1 MNILMIS
8 NEYGK
13 FPSGVSAII
22 NELCS
27 KWNTTDKITLL
38 VNSRHWNFF
47 DHISA
52 IKKINIDKIPEFL
65 LKSSFSYFTYFP
77 KILKLILIPIFII
90 LDFFRIISLSAILIF
105 YLKFK
110 NINTVLSHNGG
121 WPGGPLN
128 RIIIYI
134 SFLLKIKKRIL
145 IIHSMPVKQKKNILK
160 FLQKIQEHLINYCS
174 TELVTVSNICK
185 NKIENNTIFD
195 KKISV
200 IYNGIDINEKKILNT
215 NKDFSIE
222 KRIFTIAYVG
232 SIERFKGIHILL
244 NAIKRISKPLE
255 LLIIG
260 NGNPKYLKELK
271 EISKSINHKIHF
283 TGFRDDVDS
292 ILNSVDVLVLP
303 SIDFESFGIVIL
315 EAMRKSI
322 AVICSD
328 FGGMKEIVVNNHT
341 GLLYNS
347 NDENDLRLKIQ
358 RLINDEK
365 FKQSLGKNG
374 KIHFL
379 NKFTSI
385 KMYKEYLNLIN
396 D

>member
-27 KWNTTDKITLL
+27 KWNTDDKITLL

-47 DHISA
+47 DHIA
-52 IKKINIDKIPEFL
+52 TTKKINIDKIPDFF
-65 LKSSFSYFTYFP
+65 LKSSVSYFIYFP
-77 KILKLILIPIFII
+77 KIIKLTLIPIFII
-90 LDFFRIISLSAILIF
+90 LDFLRIISLSAILIF
-105 YLKFK
+105 YLKSK
-110 NINTVLSHNGG
+110 KINTVLSHNGG

-160 FLQKIQEHLINYCS
+160 FLQRVQEYLINYCS

-185 NKIENNTIFD
+185 KQIQNNTIFN

-200 IYNGIDINEKKILNT
+200 IYNGIDINQKKILNK
-215 NKDFSIE
+215 NKEFWFKKS
-222 KRIFTIAYVG
+222 IFTIAYVG

-244 NAIKRISKPLE
+244 RAIKIIAKPLE

-260 NGNPKYLKELK
+260 NGNPEYLKELK
-271 EISKSINHKIHF
+271 KISKSINHKVYF
-283 TGFRDDVDS
+283 AGFRDDVDE
-292 ILNSVDVLVLP
+292 ILKSVDVLVLP

-315 EAMRKSI
+315 EAMRNSI

-328 FGGMKEIVVNNHT
+328 FGGMKEIVVNNQT
-341 GLLYNS
+341 GLLYDS
-347 NDENDLRLKIQ
+347 NDEKDLCVKIQ
-358 RLINDEK
+358 CLIDDEK
-365 FKQSLGKNG
+365 LKQSLGKNG

-379 NKFTSI
+379 NKFTSV
-385 KMYKEYLNLIN
+385 KMYKDYLNLIN

>member
-1 MNILMIS
+1 MIS

-27 KWNTTDKITLL
+27 NWNTTDKITLL
-38 VNSRHWNFF
+38 VNSKHWNFF
-47 DHISA
+47 DHIST

-105 YLKFK
+105 YLKSQ

-145 IIHSMPVKQKKNILK
+145 IIHSMPVKQKKNILR
-160 FLQKIQEHLINYCS
+160 FLQKIQEHLINFCS

-185 NKIENNTIFD
+185 NKIENNTIFN

-200 IYNGIDINEKKILNT
+200 IYNGIDINERKILNT
-215 NKDFSIE
+215 NKDFSIA
-222 KRIFTIAYVG
+222 KGIFTIAYVG

-244 NAIKRISKPLE
+244 SAIKKISKPVE

-260 NGNPKYLKELK
+260 NGNSKYLKELK
-271 EISKSINHKIHF
+271 EISKGINHKIHF

-365 FKQSLGKNG
+365 FRQSLGKKG

-379 NKFTSI
+379 NKFTSV
-385 KMYKEYLNLIN
+385 KMYKEYFNLIN

>member
-1 MNILMIS
+1 M
-8 NEYGK
+8 
-13 FPSGVSAII
+13 
-22 NELCS
+22 
-27 KWNTTDKITLL
+27 
-38 VNSRHWNFF
+38 
-47 DHISA
+47 
-52 IKKINIDKIPEFL
+52 
-65 LKSSFSYFTYFP
+65 
-77 KILKLILIPIFII
+77 
-90 LDFFRIISLSAILIF
+90 
-105 YLKFK
+105 
-110 NINTVLSHNGG
+110 
-121 WPGGPLN
+121 
-128 RIIIYI
+128 
-134 SFLLKIKKRIL
+134 
-145 IIHSMPVKQKKNILK
+145 
-160 FLQKIQEHLINYCS
+160 
-174 TELVTVSNICK
+174 
-185 NKIENNTIFD
+185 
-195 KKISV
+195 
-200 IYNGIDINEKKILNT
+200 
-215 NKDFSIE
+215 
-222 KRIFTIAYVG
+222 
-232 SIERFKGIHILL
+232 
-244 NAIKRISKPLE
+244 
-255 LLIIG
+255 LIIG

>member
-8 NEYGK
+8 NEHGK

-22 NELCS
+22 NELCL
-27 KWNTTDKITLL
+27 KWNTNDQITLL
-38 VNSRHWNFF
+38 LNSEHWNFF
-47 DHISA
+47 DQLVK
-52 IKKINIDKIPEFL
+52 IKKINIDKIPEFY
-65 LKSSFSYFTYFP
+65 LKSSVSYFKYLP

-90 LDFFRIISLSAILIF
+90 LEFFRTIILIAILIF
-105 YLKFK
+105 YLKSR

-121 WPGGPLN
+121 WPGGSLN
-128 RIIIYI
+128 RVIIYV

-145 IIHSMPVKQKKNILK
+145 IIHSMPVKQKKNILI
-160 FLQKIQEHLINYCS
+160 FLQKIQEYLINYCS
-174 TELVTVSNICK
+174 TDLVTVSNICK
-185 NKIENNTIFD
+185 NKIENNTHFN

-200 IYNGIDINEKKILNT
+200 IYNGIDSSEKKFFNT
-215 NKDFSIE
+215 NKDFWT
-222 KRIFTIAYVG
+222 KKNIFTIAYVG
-232 SIERFKGIHILL
+232 SLERFKGIHILL
-244 NAIKRISKPLE
+244 RSIKRIAKPVE
-255 LLIIG
+255 LLVIG
-260 NGNPKYLKELK
+260 NGNSEYLKELK
-271 EISKSINHKIHF
+271 KISKSINHKIHF
-283 TGFRDDVDS
+283 TGFRDDVDA

-347 NDENDLRLKIQ
+347 TDENDLYLKIQ
-358 RLINDEK
+358 CLIDDEK
-365 FKQSLGKNG
+365 LKISLGKNG
-374 KIHFL
+374 KMHFL
-379 NKFTSI
+379 NKFTSV
-385 KMYKEYLNLIN
+385 KMYKDYLNLVN